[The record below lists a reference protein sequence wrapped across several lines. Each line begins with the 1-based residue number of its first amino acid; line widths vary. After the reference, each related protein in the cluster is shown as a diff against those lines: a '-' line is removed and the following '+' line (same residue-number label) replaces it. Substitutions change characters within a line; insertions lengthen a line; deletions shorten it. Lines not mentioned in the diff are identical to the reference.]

1 MIEVSTRSVKEAAAA
16 EQLRA
21 STTTLDIPKG
31 FDLWTA
37 EEVSEWLDQVED
49 DPEVSDADFYAAQQA
64 VQRALGVERV

>member
-21 STTTLDIPKG
+21 DTTTLDIPKG

-37 EEVSEWLDQVED
+37 EEIEDWLDRIED
-49 DPEVSDADFYAAQQA
+49 DPGVSDADFYAAQQA
-64 VQRALGVERV
+64 VRQVREGENA

>member
-21 STTTLDIPKG
+21 NTSTLDIPKG

-37 EEVSEWLDQVED
+37 EEISEWLDQVED
-49 DPEVSDADFYAAQQA
+49 DPGVSDADFYAAQQA
-64 VQRALGVERV
+64 VRRVLGDEGI

>member
-21 STTTLDIPKG
+21 NTSTLDIPKG

-37 EEVSEWLDQVED
+37 EEISEWLDQVED
-49 DPEVSDADFYAAQQA
+49 DPGVSDADFYEAQQA
-64 VQRALGVERV
+64 VRRVLGDDGT

>member
-21 STTTLDIPKG
+21 ETTTLDIPKG

-37 EEVSEWLDQVED
+37 EEISEWLEQVED
-49 DPEVSDADFYAAQQA
+49 DPEVSDADFYVAQQA
-64 VQRALGVERV
+64 VERVLGVENA

>member
-21 STTTLDIPKG
+21 NTSTLDIPKG

-37 EEVSEWLDQVED
+37 EEISEWLDQVED
-49 DPEVSDADFYAAQQA
+49 DPGVSDTDFYAAQQA
-64 VQRALGVERV
+64 VQRVLGDEGT